1 MTISRPQLATLA
13 PHSLPVYAK
22 AFDFANSVLPLYS
35 ISTALRVQHFTA
47 QVLHE
52 SGVLT
57 ILRENMNYSA
67 EALAAMFGNRI
78 TPAQAKQFGRTD
90 DHPANQQ
97 AIANIIYG
105 GEWGRKNLG
114 NTQPNDGWGFRGCY
128 LLQHTGRDFFSRM
141 ATKFGVPLVSICDP
155 SKIDPRLIL
164 TFACE
169 EWNEKN
175 CNVLADRD
183 DIEGITRKINGGL
196 NGLDQRKVWLAK
208 VKKVLA

>member
-1 MTISRPQLATLA
+1 MTISHPQLATLA
-13 PHSLPVYAK
+13 PRALPVYLR
-22 AFDFANSVLPLYS
+22 AFDFADSVLPAYS
-35 ISTALRVQHFTA
+35 ISTVLRVQQFCA

-52 SGVLT
+52 CGGLT

-67 EALAAMFGNRI
+67 EALADMFGNRI
-78 TPAQAKQFGRTD
+78 TPAQAQQFGRTD
-90 DHPANQQ
+90 DHLANQQ

-105 GEWGRKNLG
+105 GLWGLKNLG
-114 NTQPNDGWGFRGCY
+114 NTQPNDGWEFRGCY

-164 TFACE
+164 MMACE
-169 EWNEKN
+169 EWSEKG

-183 DIEGITRKINGGL
+183 DLEGITRKINGGT
-196 NGLDQRKVWLAK
+196 NGLDSRAAWLAK
-208 VKKVLA
+208 VKKVVS